1 MFIDYQTKTHGV
13 SLLFQA
19 TNFDSVLVYAMAS
32 TQPAQSVANLAAANV
47 SFALDVYRQLS
58 TMTPG
63 DNIFVSP
70 LSISAA
76 LAMTYLGARG
86 DTALMMKKVL
96 RLEPLSD
103 ADLHTAFGEILTA
116 LNESNAPYTLR
127 TASRLFISHQ
137 RKFLDDFV
145 KATRRHYGAEAAL
158 SDFVGDPEG
167 SRLAINKWVE
177 EQTAE
182 KIKDLLPDGS
192 IGSLTALVLVNAV
205 YFKGDWMAKFD
216 SRSTHDSM
224 FIVNAQEK
232 ANVKMM
238 FRHDKYRLSV
248 DSTLD
253 CQILQLPYVGDHLA
267 MFVLLPRQLDGLESL
282 EKNLTADRLQEA
294 VHGVSSARL
303 VEVDVSLPKFRLEQ
317 SCPLTDVLVALG
329 MGDLF
334 AAGKADLSGMDGGR
348 QLYVSSAVH
357 KAFIDVTE
365 EGSEAAAATAI
376 TVNLMCMPADPVEFV
391 ADHPFLF
398 LVADKCSG
406 TILFLGRLARPPTSG

>member
-1 MFIDYQTKTHGV
+1 M
-13 SLLFQA
+13 FQA
-19 TNFDSVLVYAMAS
+19 TDSDTVLVNAMAS
-32 TQPAQSVANLAAANV
+32 SKPAQSVTNLAAANV

-86 DTALMMKKVL
+86 DTASMMKKVL
-96 RLEPLSD
+96 RLEALSD
-103 ADLHTAFGEILTA
+103 ADLHAAFGEILTA

-127 TASRLFISHQ
+127 TASRLFVSRQH
-137 RKFLDDFV
+137 KFLDDFV
-145 KATRRHYGAEAAL
+145 AATRRHYGAEAAL
-158 SDFVGDPEG
+158 SDFVGDPDG
-167 SRLAINKWVE
+167 TRLQINKWVE

-182 KIKDLLPDGS
+182 KIKDLLPNGS
-192 IGSLTALVLVNAV
+192 IDSLTALVLVNAV
-205 YFKGDWMAKFD
+205 YFKGDWATKFD
-216 SRSTHDSM
+216 SRGTHDSE
-224 FIVNAQEK
+224 FIVNAQNTV
-232 ANVKMM
+232 NVKMM
-238 FRHDKYRLSV
+238 FRHDKYRLCV
-248 DSTLD
+248 DSTID
-253 CQILQLPYVGDHLA
+253 CQILQLPYVSDRLA
-267 MFVLLPRQLDGLESL
+267 MVVLLPRQLDGLESL
-282 EKNLTADRLQEA
+282 EKNLTADRLQQA
-294 VHGVSSARL
+294 LRAVSSARP

-317 SCPLTDVLVALG
+317 TCPLTDVLVALG

-334 AAGKADLSGMDGGR
+334 AADKADLSGMDGGR

-376 TVNLMCMPADPVEFV
+376 TVALMCMPDDPAEFV

-398 LVADKCSG
+398 LIVDNRSG
-406 TILFLGRLARPPTSG
+406 TVLFLGRLARPPVSG